1 MSMSVLDWVALAVFL
16 LAWLGYDPLLGFLAR
31 RSGTLNADMLTVR
44 NSWMEAMTNRELRLV
59 DAQLMGHTISSAS
72 FFASTNLLLIA
83 AVAGVLVGGDA
94 ALRNIAAL
102 GAEATSLKVME
113 AKLALILLC
122 LARGLLDF
130 VWALRQLNYTVALIG
145 AAPEVH
151 EDADRRAYSA
161 AVGKVLNPALSSFNR
176 GERGYYFALAAAAWM
191 FGGLWLLLA
200 VSMVTALLLWRQS
213 ASPSAQA
220 VRAARRLL
228 EQRGFVND

>member
-1 MSMSVLDWVALAVFL
+1 MTMSILDWIALVVFL
-16 LAWLGYDPLLGFLAR
+16 LAWLGYDPLLGLLAR
-31 RSGTLNADMLTVR
+31 HSGTLNADMLTVR
-44 NSWMEAMTNRELRLV
+44 NSWMVAMTNRQMRLV

-83 AVAGVLVGGDA
+83 AVAGVLFGGDT
-94 ALRNIAAL
+94 ALRNIAAI
-102 GAEATSLKVME
+102 GTEVTSIKVME
-113 AKLALILLC
+113 AKLALVLVC

-151 EDADRRAYSA
+151 EEADRTAYGA

-191 FGGLWLLLA
+191 FGGLWLFLA
-200 VSMVTALLLWRQS
+200 ATMVTGLLLWRQS
-213 ASPSAQA
+213 ASPSARA
-220 VRAARRLL
+220 VRAAKRLL
-228 EQRGFVND
+228 DRA